1 MNPEKLFFFLCSI
14 LWTAGILL
22 QQICW
27 MRNGYNIFSFVIA
40 LIELSM
46 PYLVYNVLNNED

>member
-1 MNPEKLFFFLCSI
+1 MNPKKLFFFLCSI